1 MALTGVQKAALL
13 LMGLDPETAGE
24 LLKATPQEVVTQ
36 IAAELVYLGATR
48 QHGEPHGQ
56 PATEFVDLLSNKRSP
71 KEVKTFIRNV
81 ITSAVGEEKSEE
93 VLGEVQR
100 IVDGRDPFIPIRS
113 ADVESLAQALDGQ
126 HPQATALVLSE
137 LPVEK
142 SAALVPLLGESVR
155 GEAVQRMTC
164 SESVSP
170 EAQACVAAIVRS
182 RLDTI
187 RQSGGQAVKATP
199 NVRLRRVA
207 LLLRS
212 LRRKLRDSLVETI
225 NQRDSEV
232 STAVQDLMVT
242 WEDIPV
248 IADRNLQEV
257 LRSVEAQQL
266 ALALQGAE
274 AKTETKIRANISERA
289 GAMIDE
295 EISLMRAPK
304 PEDIEAARE
313 TILGDLRRLN
323 ADGELEFEEARAHAA
338 APES

>member
-1 MALTGVQKAALL
+1 MALSGVQKAALL
-13 LMGLDPETAGE
+13 LTGLDPETAGE
-24 LLKATPQEVVTQ
+24 LLKATPPEVVTQ
-36 IAAELVYLGATR
+36 IAAELLYLDATG
-48 QHGEPHGQ
+48 QHSGQPPNQ
-56 PATEFVDLLSNKRSP
+56 PATEFVDLLHNKRGP
-71 KEVKTFIRNV
+71 KKLKTFIRNV
-81 ITSAVGEEKSEE
+81 ITSAVGEEKSKE

-126 HPQATALVLSE
+126 HPQAAALVLSE
-137 LPVEK
+137 LPPEK

-155 GEAVQRMTC
+155 GEAVRRMTR
-164 SESVSP
+164 SESVSL
-170 EAQACVAAIVRS
+170 EAQARVAAIVRN

-207 LLLRS
+207 LLLRN
-212 LRRKLRDSLVETI
+212 LRRELRDSLIETI
-225 NQRDSEV
+225 NQHDSEM
-232 STAVQDLMVT
+232 STAIRNLMVT

-248 IADRNLQEV
+248 IADRNLQEA

-266 ALALQGAE
+266 ALALQGADP
-274 AKTETKIRANISERA
+274 KTEAKIRANISERA

-313 TILGDLRRLN
+313 TILGSLRQVN
-323 ADGELEFEEARAHAA
+323 ASGELRFEESKANAA
-338 APES
+338 GS

>member
-1 MALTGVQKAALL
+1 MALSGVQKAALL

-24 LLKATPQEVVTQ
+24 LLKAAPPEVVTQ

-48 QHGEPHGQ
+48 QHGELRSQ
-56 PATEFVDLLSNKRSP
+56 PATEFVDLLSNKTGP
-71 KEVKTFIRNV
+71 KKLKTFIRNV
-81 ITSAVGEEKSEE
+81 ITSAVGEEKSKE

-113 ADVESLAQALDGQ
+113 ADVESLAWALDGQ

-137 LPVEK
+137 LPPEK
-142 SAALVPLLGESVR
+142 SAALVALLGESVR
-155 GEAVQRMTC
+155 GEAVRRMTR
-164 SESVSP
+164 SESVSL
-170 EAQACVAAIVRS
+170 EAQARVAAIVRN

-187 RQSGGQAVKATP
+187 RQSGGQAVKVTP
-199 NVRLRRVA
+199 DVRLRRVA
-207 LLLRS
+207 LLLRN
-212 LRRKLRDSLVETI
+212 LRRELRDSLIETI
-225 NQRDSEV
+225 NQHDSEM
-232 STAVQDLMVT
+232 STAVRNLMVT

-248 IADRNLQEV
+248 IADRNLQEA

-266 ALALQGAE
+266 ALALQDADPKTE
-274 AKTETKIRANISERA
+274 AKVRANISERA

-295 EISLMRAPK
+295 EVSLMRAPK

-313 TILGDLRRLN
+313 AILGDLRRLN

-338 APES
+338 APQS